1 MMAKVSFEINGNVLD
16 EYDDYSHVFER
27 LFEIKKDKLE
37 GYCRCVGQELP
48 YTAKS
53 DVMDN
58 GVRVSG

>member
-27 LFEIKKDKLE
+27 LFEIKKDKYE

-48 YTAKS
+48 Y
-53 DVMDN
+53 
-58 GVRVSG
+58 